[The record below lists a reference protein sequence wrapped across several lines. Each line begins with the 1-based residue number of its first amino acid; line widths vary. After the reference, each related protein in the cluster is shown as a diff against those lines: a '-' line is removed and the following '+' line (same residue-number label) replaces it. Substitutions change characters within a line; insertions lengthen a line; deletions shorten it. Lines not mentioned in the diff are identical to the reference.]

1 MAISKELGH
10 CLVLNVG
17 LVARGS
23 RCLSIMQALKSIKP
37 VHFQFKIAGIAA
49 VTKSI
54 ACYKYAG
61 EMDIELFDNYI
72 ELLSMKHLDFI
83 LELTGEQQI
92 LSDLVKHK
100 QPTVGILDRQ
110 ASMLLLDIATL
121 YERVADKATEINL
134 ATSFASA
141 LLEASPD
148 GVMVIDRDFRIINCN
163 DSPLITGD
171 KGREFVL
178 GKSCFEVI
186 HDSLKHCDCIGRVCP
201 AQETL
206 KTRQPSRVMHE
217 TSGFDGE
224 PQISQVTAYPI
235 FNQLNEIVQ
244 LVITVRDITKVLADS
259 IEQHTRVIKD
269 DLSRFAQEDRL
280 ASLGRLVASVCHE
293 INNPITSIV
302 TFNKLI
308 LSYLRENKMP
318 AEGSAGF
325 ERYLDLSIREALRC
339 GSIVN
344 NLLTFARQKSI
355 EAKDMDLIE
364 VVKTIMM
371 LTKHQL
377 ESSQVEYEVNLP
389 KAPFKIC
396 GDSAQIQQCLMNL
409 IFNAI
414 ESMPEGGKL
423 TISGG
428 LDDGEGMVWLTVAD
442 NGQGIKPEDLPHIFE
457 PFYSTKVD
465 GKGVGLGLSMTYGI
479 IREHNGAIE
488 VSSKPGKGTVF
499 KIKLPKSSSDEKG
512 YADAKS
518 MSSAI

>member
-1 MAISKELGH
+1 MTIIKEMKH

-23 RCLSIMQALKSIKP
+23 RCLSIMRTLRSIKP

-49 VTKSI
+49 ITKSI

-61 EMDIELFDNYI
+61 EMDIELFDDYL
-72 ELLSMKHLDFI
+72 EMLSMDHLDFI
-83 LELTGEQQI
+83 LELTGEQHI
-92 LSDLVKHK
+92 LSDLVEHK
-100 QPTVGILDRQ
+100 PPTVGILDRQ

-121 YERVADKATEINL
+121 HERVADKATEINL

-148 GVMVIDRDFRIINCN
+148 GVMVIDRNFRIINCN
-163 DSPLITGD
+163 DSPLITVG

-186 HDSLKHCDCIGRVCP
+186 YDSQKHCDCIGRICP

-206 KTRQPSRVMHE
+206 KTRKPSRVLHE
-217 TSGFDGE
+217 NHNINGE
-224 PQISQVTAYPI
+224 SQVSQVTAYPI
-235 FNQLNEIVQ
+235 FNQMNEIVQ
-244 LVITVRDITKVLADS
+244 LVITVRDITKALTDG
-259 IEQHTRVIKD
+259 IEKRTQVIKD
-269 DLSRFAQEDRL
+269 DLARFAQEDRL
-280 ASLGRLVASVCHE
+280 SSLGRLVASVCHE

-308 LSYLRENKMP
+308 LSYLQESKMP
-318 AEGSAGF
+318 PEGSAGF

-344 NLLTFARQKSI
+344 NLLTFARQKSV
-355 EAKDMDLIE
+355 EAKDIDLIE
-364 VVKTIMM
+364 VVQTIMM

-377 ESSQVEYEVNLP
+377 EYNQVEYEVNLP
-389 KAPFKIC
+389 NAPFKVC

-428 LDDGEGMVWLTVAD
+428 LDDGEDMVWLTVAD

-457 PFYSTKVD
+457 PFYSTKVG

-479 IREHNGAIE
+479 IREHNGLIE
-488 VSSKPGKGTVF
+488 VNSNTGKGTVF
-499 KIKLPKSSSDEKG
+499 KIKLPRSLPDARG
-512 YADAKS
+512 YSDAKS
-518 MSSAI
+518 ISSAI

>member
-1 MAISKELGH
+1 MAIIKELKH

-23 RCLSIMQALKSIKP
+23 RCLSIMQTLRSIKP
-37 VHFQFKIAGIAA
+37 VHFQFKISGIAS

-61 EMDIELFDNYI
+61 EMDIELFDDYI
-72 ELLSMKHLDFI
+72 DMLSMDHLDFI

-100 QPTVGILDRQ
+100 PPTVGILDRQ

-121 YERVADKATEINL
+121 HERVADKATEINL

-163 DSPLITGD
+163 DSPLITVG

-186 HDSLKHCDCIGRVCP
+186 YDSQKHCNCMGRICP

-206 KTRQPSRVMHE
+206 KTRKPSRVLHE
-217 TSGFDGE
+217 NFSINGE
-224 PQISQVTAYPI
+224 PQVSQVTAYPI

-244 LVITVRDITKVLADS
+244 LVITVRDITKALTDR
-259 IEQHTRVIKD
+259 IEQRTQVIKD
-269 DLSRFAQEDRL
+269 DLARFAQEDRL
-280 ASLGRLVASVCHE
+280 SSLGRLVASVCHE

-308 LSYLRENKMP
+308 LSYLQKNQMP
-318 AEGSAGF
+318 PEGSAGF

-344 NLLTFARQKSI
+344 NLLTFARQKSV
-355 EAKDMDLIE
+355 EAKDIDLIE
-364 VVKTIMM
+364 VVKTIMI
-371 LTKHQL
+371 LTKHQFD
-377 ESSQVEYEVNLP
+377 SGQVEVEVNLP
-389 KAPFKIC
+389 KAPFNVC

-423 TISGG
+423 AISGG
-428 LDDGEGMVWLTVAD
+428 LDNGEDMVWLTVAD
-442 NGQGIKPEDLPHIFE
+442 NGQGIKPEDLSHIFE

-479 IREHNGAIE
+479 IREHNGVIE
-488 VSSKPGKGTVF
+488 VDSKPGKGTVF
-499 KIKLPKSSSDEKG
+499 KIKLPRSSPLARG
-512 YADAKS
+512 YSDAKS